1 MVEGIKRQPFN
12 LTVLGSYPSR
22 QECLCSFCVYLAMM
36 IAELKHSFVL
46 MPYTPLRSGQKRLIE
61 DDVLEATKKTAEN
74 KTYP

>member
-1 MVEGIKRQPFN
+1 
-12 LTVLGSYPSR
+12 
-22 QECLCSFCVYLAMM
+22 MM

-46 MPYTPLRSGQKRLIE
+46 MSYTPLRSGQKRLIE